1 MSRNRYRD
9 RPGYR
14 AVIIG
19 AAIAVMVMAL
29 VLACAGLGD
38 VADFGTAVASQ
49 TGVISER
56 QADSVRRSARAVE
69 RSAEDITPEQEYYIG
84 RSVGAVITDRYE
96 LYEDEE
102 ANRYINTLG
111 QSLALFSR
119 RPETF
124 GGYRFQI
131 LDSDEINA
139 FATPSGIVFVT
150 RGLLNLASSEDGVAS
165 ILAHEIGH
173 IEYQHGLQA
182 IRTSRITAALTSVAI
197 TGTQFATSEDLAEL
211 TATFEDSIDD
221 ITQTLINSGYSRSAE
236 READRAAVR
245 IMKRAGYDPAG
256 LIAVLEEMDLRL
268 DPRGL
273 DFAATHPAPDS
284 RISDIRDEIDGYSH
298 TARATDAREERYR
311 AALGRL

>member
-1 MSRNRYRD
+1 M
-9 RPGYR
+9 R
-14 AVIIG
+14 ATIRFGLATVLV
-19 AAIAVMVMAL
+19 AAVVA
-29 VLACAGLGD
+29 ACAGLGD
-38 VADFGTAVASQ
+38 LADVGTEVATRTGT
-49 TGVISER
+49 ISER
-56 QADSVRRSARAVE
+56 QAESVRRSARAVE

-84 RSVGAVITDRYE
+84 RSVGAVILDRYQP
-96 LYEDEE
+96 YEDEA
-102 ANRYINTLG
+102 ANAYVNTLG
-111 QSLALFSR
+111 QTLALYSQ
-119 RPETF
+119 RPQLF

-150 RGLLNLASSEDGVAS
+150 RGLLNLASSEDGVAA

-211 TATFEDSIDD
+211 TATFEGSIDD
-221 ITQTLINSGYSRSAE
+221 ITQTLINSGYSRGAE

-245 IMKRAGYDPAG
+245 IMKRAGYDPNA
-256 LIAVLEEMDLRL
+256 LITVLQEMEQQL

-273 DFAATHPAPDS
+273 DFAATHPSPDS
-284 RISDIRDEIDGYSH
+284 RIRDIRSELDGYRH
-298 TARATDAREERYR
+298 TARATEVRQERYR